1 MARASCRDHG
11 VPRRVCGQLT
21 RPSGANWVTAA
32 PLRIGE
38 DGAHGEAEEED
49 SLAALLGRVAK
60 RRRDDEAMRLRVD
73 ADTDRKMDNGVQ
85 INPALR
91 ERARRAAAAEAAAG
105 AGPGCCAGH
114 SMTRRSDGAASPG
127 DGG

>member
-1 MARASCRDHG
+1 
-11 VPRRVCGQLT
+11 L
-21 RPSGANWVTAA
+21 AA
-32 PLRIGE
+32 LAPAAAQETEVAADACTLGE

-60 RRRDDEAMRLRVD
+60 RRRDDEEMRLRVD
-73 ADTDRKMDNGVQ
+73 ADTDRKMDNGVR

-114 SMTRRSDGAASPG
+114 HAA
-127 DGG
+127 